1 MNRLRKCFS
10 MLLVLSVISL
20 IALLPQQASA
30 QAEKGIELYNS
41 GNFEG
46 AEKELRQVLT
56 KANSVI
62 TPANYY
68 LGLSVLGQK
77 RYEEALDIFLGV
89 KKSQDRAGQQA
100 RAAVPSE
107 YQIQLAL
114 GRARLG
120 MGQFDEAWKNLE
132 SARIEDGSA
141 SDVYVYRGVFYLE
154 QKKYDKAIEALE
166 KAISLDDQ
174 NAYAYY
180 YSGMAYFH
188 SGNGK
193 KAAEDLKTFIK
204 LAPEAPEVAQARET
218 INMC

>member
-1 MNRLRKCFS
+1 
-10 MLLVLSVISL
+10 MLVVSAVISL
-20 IALLPQQASA
+20 IAALPLQSFA
-30 QAEKGIELYNS
+30 QAERGIELYNS
-41 GNFEG
+41 GNFEE
-46 AEKELRQVLT
+46 AEKALRQVLI
-56 KANSVI
+56 KANSAI

-68 LGLSVLGQK
+68 LGLSILGQK
-77 RYEEALDIFLGV
+77 RYEEALDIFLEV
-89 KKSQDRAGQQA
+89 KKSQDKTDQQV
-100 RAAVPSE
+100 RPAVPSE

-120 MGQFDEAWKNLE
+120 LGQFDEAWRNLE
-132 SARIEDGSA
+132 AARTEDGSA

-154 QKKYDKAIEALE
+154 QKKYDKAIESLE

-180 YSGMAYFH
+180 YAGMAYYR

-204 LAPEAPEVAQARET
+204 LAPDAPEVDQARET